1 MKNIFSKLFS
11 ISVVSLFSISN
22 VIAGDLPKN
31 IAWTAYGTTSS
42 GYAQSVGIGQ
52 MLKKNYGTDLRIIP
66 GKNDVSRMVP
76 LKAGQAE
83 N

>member
-1 MKNIFSKLFS
+1 MKNNFFHMFL
-11 ISVVSLFSISN
+11 ISVVSLFGISN

-52 MLKKNYGTDLRIIP
+52 MLKKIMVLTYGLYL
-66 GKNDVSRMVP
+66 GKMMFP
-76 LKAGQAE
+76 EWFL
-83 N
+83 

>member
-1 MKNIFSKLFS
+1 MKNNFFKMFY

-22 VIAGDLPKN
+22 AVAGDLPKN

-52 MLKKNYGTDLRIIP
+52 MLKKKLWY
-66 GKNDVSRMVP
+66 
-76 LKAGQAE
+76 
-83 N
+83 